1 MEKLSFLVFQLIF
14 VLKMYDTLK
23 VILLSAQNM
32 FCIILSSY
40 IQGYVISQIA
50 SFACSNYLCFK
61 FCHWFYN
68 CNYYCFSWIL
78 VGSNLNRW
86 RTAKAHNSL
95 IEDWQQLTISSS
107 YIKQITTEF
116 IVPKN
121 KYSQWMIPKTLKVGL
136 CVNVQEILNHCFQQ
150 FKYFTDIFLT
160 ISDNKRFTISSFIN
174 PFQSRVAFHIETS
187 LFILNQITGF
197 CIEFKTGL
205 KWIKQS
211 S

>member
-14 VLKMYDTLK
+14 ALKMYDTLK
-23 VILLSAQNM
+23 VILLIAQNM
-32 FCIILSSY
+32 FYITLSSC

-50 SFACSNYLCFK
+50 SFTCSNYLCFK

-121 KYSQWMIPKTLKVGL
+121 KYSQWMIPKTLKVGV
-136 CVNVQEILNHCFQQ
+136 CVNVQEILNNCFQQ
-150 FKYFTDIFLT
+150 FKYLTNIFLT
-160 ISDNKRFTISSFIN
+160 IFENKRFIISSFIN
-174 PFQSRVAFHIETS
+174 PFQSRVAFHIDTS
-187 LFILNQITGF
+187 LFILNQINGF
-197 CIEFKTGL
+197 CIEFKTGM